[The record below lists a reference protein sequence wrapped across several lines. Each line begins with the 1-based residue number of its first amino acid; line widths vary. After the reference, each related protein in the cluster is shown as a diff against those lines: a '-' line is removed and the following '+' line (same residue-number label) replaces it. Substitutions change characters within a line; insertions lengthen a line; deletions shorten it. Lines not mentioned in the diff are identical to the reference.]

1 LWTRGSGDLY
11 LPPRDK
17 IMFLPRRPYMSLGT
31 FREQVTYPDNQEVFN
46 DDAVRKALESVN
58 LGHLE
63 ERVGGM
69 DAKND
74 WTHVLSPG
82 EQQRIAFARAL
93 LRRSDL
99 VILDEATSGIDVEGE
114 KLLYTLLQQMGSTYL
129 SVAHRVTL
137 VPYHHRQLA
146 LTGDGRW
153 DLTTIVLTAAGATKK
168 GPSSQESGPL
178 IAPDG
183 LVFE

>member
-1 LWTRGSGDLY
+1 
-11 LPPRDK
+11 
-17 IMFLPRRPYMSLGT
+17 M
-31 FREQVTYPDNQEVFN
+31 
-46 DDAVRKALESVN
+46 N

-69 DAKND
+69 DARLD

-82 EQQRIAFARAL
+82 EQQCIAFARAL
-93 LRRSDL
+93 LRRSEL

-114 KLLYTLLQQMGSTYL
+114 QLLYELLQQMGSTYL

-137 VPYHHRQLA
+137 VPYHKTQLA
-146 LTGDGRW
+146 LTGDGGW
-153 DLTTIVLTAAGATKK
+153 ELTSINGAPAAEKDA
-168 GPSSQESGPL
+168 PSIQDGLL
-178 IAPDG
+178 IGQRG